1 MATTPAPAP
10 GTPPLEPRGTHA
22 RKNVAGI
29 VNREMLEGLRQSQ
42 PAADL
47 EDLQQ
52 APLSFRL
59 IRRLLGFTRP
69 YKRQMRW
76 LLFSVFLRGAQL
88 PLLAWAIGAIING
101 PVAQGDAHGLKL
113 AVIAFIVFA
122 CLTEINFHFRIK
134 LSQQIGELVVH
145 DIRAALFHHWLRLTM
160 GYFQNRP
167 VGSLISRL
175 TGDAENVRVGVQNVL
190 FVSLVQGG
198 QMLGCAVLMAFTDV
212 WLFLCALGIAP
223 LVWLLDRLFRRR
235 LSAAYRAQSD
245 SFSRISA
252 TMAESVGG
260 MRVTQSFSRQAVNEE
275 LFRELVA
282 DHARYNFNA
291 ARAAGTFLPLLELGS
306 QLFVALLL
314 LLGGWR
320 ALQPDIGMPIGRVI
334 QFFFLTGLFFQPI
347 VTLGQLFNDALTAMA
362 GAEKLFRVLDTQ
374 PDWQEAP
381 EALRPERL
389 RGQVEFRDV
398 WFAYQPDRPVLRGL
412 SFAVAP
418 GTCVALVGATGSGK
432 TTLAGLIAKFHLPTQ
447 GQVLLDGIDI
457 RELHSDA
464 IHACLGV
471 VPQQNFLFLGSI
483 LDNISVVRPQATR
496 EQVVAALGELDCLDL
511 IAAIPGGLDAQVGE
525 HGAGLSL
532 GQRQMICFARALI
545 ANPALLILDEATSAV
560 DPLTE
565 QRTQKALFKLIE
577 GRTSFIVAHRLSTIR
592 HADLVLVM
600 DHGRIVERGSPGEL
614 IARGGAFAALWAK
627 GLDHGKPRPPV

>member
-1 MATTPAPAP
+1 MTKPKDTTNAQ
-10 GTPPLEPRGTHA
+10 
-22 RKNVAGI
+22 NIAGI
-29 VNREMLEGLRQSQ
+29 VNRDVLQRAKASQ
-42 PAADL
+42 PADDL
-47 EDLQQ
+47 EDLKQ

-59 IRRLLGFTRP
+59 IRRLLSFTRP
-69 YKRQMRW
+69 YKRKMGW
-76 LLFSVFLRGAQL
+76 LLFTVFLRGMQL
-88 PLLAWAIGAIING
+88 PVLAWAIGAIING
-101 PVAQGDAHGLKL
+101 PVAHGDEHGLKL
-113 AVIAFIVFA
+113 AVIGFFAFAF
-122 CLTEINFHFRIK
+122 LTEFNFHFRIK
-134 LSQQIGELVVH
+134 LSQEIGEIVVH
-145 DIRAALFHHWLRLTM
+145 DIRLALFHHWQKLTM

-167 VGSLISRL
+167 VGRLISRL

-190 FVSLVQGG
+190 FVSLVQVG

-223 LVWLLDRLFRRR
+223 LVWLLDKMFRQR

-260 MRVTQSFSRQAVNEE
+260 VRVTQSFSRQEVNEE
-275 LFRELVA
+275 LFHELVA

-291 ARAAGTFLPLLELGS
+291 ARAAGTFLPLLELSS
-306 QLFVALLL
+306 QLFVAILL

-320 ALQPDIGMPIGRVI
+320 ALQPDIAMPIGRVI

-374 PDWQEAP
+374 PDWQDEAD
-381 EALRPERL
+381 ALRPDRL
-389 RGQVEFRDV
+389 KGQVEFQDV
-398 WFAYQPDRPVLRGL
+398 WFHYQPDRPVLRGL
-412 SFAVAP
+412 SFAVKP

-432 TTLAGLIAKFHLPTQ
+432 TTLASLIAKFHLPTQ

-457 RELHSDA
+457 RHLQSKA
-464 IHACLGV
+464 IHTCLGV
-471 VPQQNFLFLGSI
+471 VPQQNFLFLGSV
-483 LDNISVVRPQATR
+483 LDNIRVVRPHATR
-496 EQVVAALGELDCLDL
+496 EEVIDALQQLDCLDL

-532 GQRQMICFARALI
+532 GQRQMICFARALV

-565 QRTQKALFKLIE
+565 QRTQKALFTLLK

-600 DHGRIVERGSPGEL
+600 NHGQIVERGSPDEL
-614 IARGGAFAALWAK
+614 IAQGGAFASLWAK
-627 GLDHGKPRPPV
+627 GLQ